1 MSSEP
6 VRTNRRSRPRLRH
19 PAEVPLFIF
28 MVVLNLIIV
37 AAILEAA
44 AVLPFLPERLQ
55 DSGWAVAIRGAL
67 ISLLLFIPA
76 LMVVRETQRAS
87 TRGTAV
93 QLSERQYPELYQTA
107 EDFTHTLGL
116 RRRPEIFLA
125 NGNGALNA
133 FAAQATGYDYVVLS
147 NELFAN
153 LYDRNR
159 DGLGFILGHELGHI
173 RLHHVALW
181 YQLAVAYS
189 QWIPLLGRG
198 CRGCAS
204 TPVTATAP
212 SCRRGGPGGWSCW
225 PPAATPKPRS
235 TWRSWYGRAACCGG
249 SGSAWPSCPGRTP
262 SPFAAW
268 NVCIASA
275 CSPPAS
281 NRPRPVS
288 EGRRRSRRPRGR
300 AGPARYAGPWTGQAD
315 DVSTPS
321 CFRMAPWTWATGP
334 VTIHLGGPEPLRTA
348 GMPRHPTATGF
359 HTARRPGSIQ
369 HRRSHDFAPHR

>member
-189 QWIPLLGRG
+189 QWIPLLGPGLSRLREYSCDRHGAFLSPRG
-198 CRGCAS
+198 ARGLVLLAS
-204 TPVTATAP
+204 GRYTETEVDLEELV
-212 SCRRGGPGGWSCW
+212 RQGRMLRGFWVGL
-225 PPAATPKPRS
+225 AQLPRS
-235 TWRSWYGRAACCGG
+235 HPFTVRRLERLYRIGLFHGG
-249 SGSAWPSCPGRTP
+249 AQ
-262 SPFAAW
+262 
-268 NVCIASA
+268 
-275 CSPPAS
+275 
-281 NRPRPVS
+281 
-288 EGRRRSRRPRGR
+288 
-300 AGPARYAGPWTGQAD
+300 QAETR
-315 DVSTPS
+315 V
-321 CFRMAPWTWATGP
+321 
-334 VTIHLGGPEPLRTA
+334 
-348 GMPRHPTATGF
+348 
-359 HTARRPGSIQ
+359 
-369 HRRSHDFAPHR
+369 